1 MPYKFEVTK
10 RDLRE
15 ITDHIRGPEYGIA
28 LYELATQF
36 RSHAKYHSEDPCS
49 WDAAYQL
56 LLQILN
62 ELGIDPFED

>member
-10 RDLRE
+10 RYLKD
-15 ITDHIRGPEYGIA
+15 IIDHIDGPEYSIA

-36 RSHAKYHSEDPCS
+36 RSRAKYHNEDQCS
-49 WDAAYQL
+49 WDTAYQL